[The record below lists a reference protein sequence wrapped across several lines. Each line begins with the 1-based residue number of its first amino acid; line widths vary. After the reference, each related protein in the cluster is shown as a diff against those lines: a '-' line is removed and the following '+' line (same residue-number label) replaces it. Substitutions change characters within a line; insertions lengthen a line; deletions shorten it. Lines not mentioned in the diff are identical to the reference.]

1 MPVCPYCSSEDAKP
15 QLPTSKAL
23 FHFCSVCGVVFKELD
38 DESHGELTE
47 TVYSTQSWGEDRA
60 KSIAA
65 HGPRL
70 KGTLDWYQSQSP
82 LKGSDHYLDIGA
94 GVGVL
99 VHYLCEGFGIK
110 QSNISALEPVSEIA
124 QLLQAQYPA
133 AGVFNQ
139 NLEQVDR
146 DAFSRD
152 IDGVFCFGVDYL
164 FRDLNIAFQTI
175 KSLAKD
181 GGRVMISRNIFLNMP
196 CFYGG
201 VRIQTAEQLFEPNP
215 LISVFMFPDQY
226 KELLERWFKIT
237 ASIVA
242 DEKYSETMKYDPVM
256 GQNIVVEGLVAG
268 KILMMDCIADHSYKR
283 DAQPIRNPDRTRKW
297 LHKLGVD
304 I

>member
-15 QLPTSKAL
+15 QFSTPKAL

-47 TVYSTQSWGEDRA
+47 TVYSTQSWGADRA

-82 LKGSDHYLDIGA
+82 LKRSDHYLDIGA

-99 VHYLCEGFGIK
+99 VHFLCEEFGIE
-110 QSNISALEPVSEIA
+110 QSHISALEPVSEIA

-139 NLEQVDR
+139 DLEQVDR
-146 DAFSRD
+146 DVFSRD

-164 FRDLNIAFQTI
+164 FRDLNTAFQTI

-181 GGRVMISRNIFLNMP
+181 GGRVMISRNVFLNMP

-201 VRIQTAEQLFEPNP
+201 VPIQTAEQLFEPNP
-215 LISVFMFPDQY
+215 LISLFMFPDQY

-242 DEKYSETMKYDPVM
+242 DEKYVETMKYDPIM
-256 GQNIVVEGLVAG
+256 GQNIAIEGLVPG
-268 KILMMDCIADHSYKR
+268 KILMMDCIADQSYKR
-283 DAQPIRNPDRTRKW
+283 DDQPVRNPDRTRKR

>member
-1 MPVCPYCSSEDAKP
+1 MPVCPYCSSGDAKP
-15 QLPTSKAL
+15 QLSTSKTL

-38 DESHGELTE
+38 GESHWKLTE
-47 TVYSTQSWGEDRA
+47 SVYSTQSWGEDRA
-60 KSIAA
+60 ESIAA

-99 VHYLCEGFGIK
+99 VHYLCEGFGIE
-110 QSNISALEPVSEIA
+110 QSNISALEPVCEIA

-146 DAFSRD
+146 DVFSRD

-164 FRDLNIAFQTI
+164 FHDLNIAFQTI
-175 KSLAKD
+175 KSLVKD
-181 GGRVMISRNIFLNMP
+181 GGRVMISRNVFLNMP

-201 VRIQTAEQLFEPNP
+201 VQIQTAEHLFEPNP

-237 ASIVA
+237 ASNVA
-242 DEKYSETMKYDPVM
+242 NEKYFVNMKCDPVT
-256 GQNIVVEGLVAG
+256 GQENMFKASVAG

-283 DAQPIRNPDRTRKW
+283 DAQPVRNPGRSRKY